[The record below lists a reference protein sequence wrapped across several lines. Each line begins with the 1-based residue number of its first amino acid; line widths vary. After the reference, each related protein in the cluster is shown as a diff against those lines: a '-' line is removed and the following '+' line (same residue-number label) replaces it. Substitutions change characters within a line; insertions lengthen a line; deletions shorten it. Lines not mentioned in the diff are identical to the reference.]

1 MKTIK
6 YITTKKFPV
15 QVQYKTPVWD
25 YKSKTF
31 KNDLEKE
38 FIPEGIVF
46 ITKKHIDNSF
56 KLPSCSPIFHYKQND
71 WNECVEIFN
80 D

>member
-6 YITTKKFPV
+6 YITKKKFPV
-15 QVQYKTPVWD
+15 QVQYKTSVWD
-25 YKSKTF
+25 YKSNSF

-46 ITKKHIDNSF
+46 ITKKHTDNSF
-56 KLPSCSPIFHYKQND
+56 KLPNVSAVFHYKQKD
-71 WNECVEIFN
+71 WDVCVEIFN